1 MWTLLLSLAQAAEPG
16 FVRTELHFGGTVPD
30 PACLLVDDIDPATCL
45 RKQLTEADFRT
56 FAETTAAP
64 LLPGGFVVTPVEQW
78 LAPGRG
84 AEPAPSRAWV
94 MVVIW
99 RDPAVGAKIDEVRS
113 GYMTLFQQSG
123 VLRVDGAVSLAR

>member
-1 MWTLLLSLAQAAEPG
+1 MWTLLLALAQAAEPG
-16 FVRTELHFGGTVPD
+16 FVRSELHFGGSFPD
-30 PACLLVDDIDPATCL
+30 PACLRVDDVDPASCP

-78 LAPGRG
+78 QAASRG
-84 AEPAPSRAWV
+84 AEPTPSRAWV
-94 MVVIW
+94 MVVVW

-113 GYMTLFQQSG
+113 SYLTLFQQTS
-123 VLRVDGAVSLAR
+123 VPRIDAPVSLAR

>member
-30 PACLLVDDIDPATCL
+30 PACLRIDDVDPAACP
-45 RKQLTEADFRT
+45 RKQLTEADFHT

-78 LAPGRG
+78 LAP
-84 AEPAPSRAWV
+84 SRAWV
-94 MVVIW
+94 MVVVW

-113 GYMTLFQQSG
+113 SYLTLFQQTS
-123 VLRVDGAVSLAR
+123 VPRIDAAVSLAR